1 MQNTLKTFIIRIT
14 IMTIVIGAI
23 GGILFST
30 YLKAYYLN
38 VFPYML
44 MGVLLLTIG
53 VHTVLI
59 KSAYLE
65 SINNFNKKFLLSLL
79 VKLFVYFIFAIV
91 YMILNK
97 ENIISFII
105 VLLFLYFYY
114 SIFEIVSLVKTI
126 NKIDRKDKGL

>member
-1 MQNTLKTFIIRIT
+1 MQNTLKLFIIRIS
-14 IMTIVIGAI
+14 IVTAIIGGV
-23 GGILFST
+23 GGILFG
-30 YLKAYYLN
+30 KFFEAYYLN
-38 VFPYML
+38 VFPFML
-44 MGVLLLTIG
+44 VGFLILTIG

-91 YMILNK
+91 YLILNK

-105 VLLFLYFYY
+105 VLLFLYFFN